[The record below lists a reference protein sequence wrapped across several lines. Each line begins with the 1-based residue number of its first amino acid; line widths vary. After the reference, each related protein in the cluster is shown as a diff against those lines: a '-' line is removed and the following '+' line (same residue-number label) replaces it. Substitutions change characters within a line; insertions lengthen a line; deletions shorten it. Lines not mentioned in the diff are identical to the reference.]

1 MTPIEAAN
9 IIMSATK
16 PLTRLEVESLMGM
29 VYNTGYDAG
38 RDRGYEMAEVD
49 GALDADHH
57 FTEGYNAGRA
67 ECP

>member
-16 PLTRLEVESLMGM
+16 PLTRLEVESLMGQ

-38 RDRGYEMAEVD
+38 RDRGYEMAQTD
-49 GALDADHH
+49 QALEDDYH
-57 FTEGYNAGRA
+57 FNQGYDAGRA
-67 ECP
+67 EGR

>member
-1 MTPIEAAN
+1 MTPIEGAN

-38 RDRGYEMAEVD
+38 RDRGYEMALID
-49 GALDADHH
+49 AAL
-57 FTEGYNAGRA
+57 A
-67 ECP
+67 EDEF